1 LLQEW
6 IILSFTTLLYFY
18 SHENEWVWVLFVLM
32 WFCYFPLLES
42 WKRQTPGKFFFH
54 FRVKRKDGRT
64 LIFSDTFMRHIFD
77 VIDFLPVMGFLGMV
91 MAVGGSQFQRIG
103 DRVAG
108 TVVVIP
114 M

>member
-1 LLQEW
+1 
-6 IILSFTTLLYFY
+6 
-18 SHENEWVWVLFVLM
+18 M
-32 WFCYFPLLES
+32 WFCYFLLLES

-54 FRVKRKDGRT
+54 CRVKRKDGRT